1 MDLLYCHDYKVLP
14 TIIFFEYFSV
24 PSSSWMRR
32 KMNNAT
38 KNTENVQKN
47 KIIIMLWKIHPNSYR
62 NGDAMVN
69 WKIPKY
75 VPTMGSK

>member
-1 MDLLYCHDYKVLP
+1 
-14 TIIFFEYFSV
+14 
-24 PSSSWMRR
+24 
-32 KMNNAT
+32 MNNAT
-38 KNTENVQKN
+38 INTENVQKN

-75 VPTMGSK
+75 VPTIGSK